1 MVSKQPRNKSEKFP
15 EKNWKLISK
24 NKAKKVPKTI
34 LEKIWVFFGFVTVFL
49 CASFGFPGDF
59 FFGFLSDLF
68 LIFFNFWVHFFNFVL
83 SNAALCGCRIVT
95 GHYHVWSSFVG
106 DNLEISKKGLQVFQ
120 CFTWVSNGYFC
131 RWYSHWNFK
140 VYVWVIIKVFSFPSK
155 NSVSSTSWTELLVK
169 SPSLM
174 TETCVTHSHSIPSR
188 VLSWSDV

>member
-1 MVSKQPRNKSEKFP
+1 MMSKRPRNKSEKIP
-15 EKNWKLISK
+15 DKNWKLISK

-34 LEKIWVFFGFVTVFL
+34 SEKIWIFLDLLPFFL
-49 CASFGFPGDF
+49 CASFGFPGVF
-59 FFGFLSDLF
+59 FWISLWFVLY
-68 LIFFNFWVHFFNFVL
+68 FWVHFFLNFLL

>member
-1 MVSKQPRNKSEKFP
+1 MVSKRPRNKSEQLP

-34 LEKIWVFFGFVTVFL
+34 LEKIWVFFWICYRFFCAQVLDFLVIFFWISLWFV
-49 CASFGFPGDF
+49 
-59 FFGFLSDLF
+59 
-68 LIFFNFWVHFFNFVL
+68 FNFWVHFFNFVL

-106 DNLEISKKGLQVFQ
+106 DNLEISKKGLQFFQ

-188 VLSWSDV
+188 VLSW